1 MDSGRE
7 RLYEKSVYL
16 TFVFDLSVI
25 SQVTLLSED
34 KTIVDAHGWHIT
46 AVFQDCLLLVFF
58 LNCGIIYTIVWA
70 SALSVLTIRV
80 M

>member
-34 KTIVDAHGWHIT
+34 KTIVDAHGWYIT
-46 AVFQDCLLLVFF
+46 VVFQDCLLLVF
-58 LNCGIIYTIVWA
+58 
-70 SALSVLTIRV
+70 S
-80 M
+80 

>member
-7 RLYEKSVYL
+7 RLYEKSVCL

-34 KTIVDAHGWHIT
+34 KTMVDAHGWYIT
-46 AVFQDCLLLVFF
+46 VVFQDCLLLVF
-58 LNCGIIYTIVWA
+58 
-70 SALSVLTIRV
+70 S
-80 M
+80 